1 MKRFKNILLVSDH
14 GMIGNAV
21 FHRAVSLATENHAK
35 LTLLEVIEEPR
46 EMQTFADPARMEG
59 VRKRAVRELQEQ
71 LEEVM
76 APAGAQ
82 GIETAATVLVGT
94 PFIEIIREVMR
105 KGHDLVM
112 MMTEGKSGLKD
123 RLFGSTSL
131 HLMRKCPCPVW
142 VMKPKR
148 QKTYARILAAVDPD
162 SADERRNSLNVQIMD
177 LATSLAEM
185 EDSELHV
192 LHVWSTW
199 PKHFLSKHGDM
210 SGQEVDEIAGEI
222 LAARESE
229 LDNLVSGY
237 GLEEADHQVHFV
249 VGEARSMIP
258 RLAASQRVDLI
269 VMGTVC
275 RTGFAGFFIGNT
287 AESVLQQVNCSVL
300 VLKPEGFVSPVESE
314 ETCR

>member
-14 GMIGNAV
+14 GTIGNAV
-21 FHRAVSLATENHAK
+21 FRRAVSLATRNHAK

-46 EMQTFADPARMEG
+46 EMQAFSGSARLQE
-59 VRKRAVRELQEQ
+59 VQKRVVGELQEQ

-82 GIETAATVLVGT
+82 GIETAARVLLGT
-94 PFIEIIREVMR
+94 PFIEIIREVLR
-105 KGHDLVM
+105 EKHDLVM
-112 MMTEGKSGLKD
+112 MTAEGKSGLKE

-162 SADERRNSLNVQIMD
+162 FTDEKRNSLNVQIMD
-177 LATSLAEM
+177 IATSLAEL
-185 EDSELHV
+185 EESQLHV
-192 LHVWSTW
+192 LHVWSMW
-199 PKHFLSKHGDM
+199 PKRFLSAHGRM
-210 SGQEVDEIAGEI
+210 SGQEVEEIASEVIAKRKG
-222 LAARESE
+222 E
-229 LDNLVSGY
+229 LDNLVSRY
-237 GLEEADHQVHFV
+237 DLEEAGHKVHFI

-258 RLAASQRVDLI
+258 RLAATERVDLV

-300 VLKPEGFVSPVESE
+300 VLKPEGFVSPVQLEK
-314 ETCR
+314 